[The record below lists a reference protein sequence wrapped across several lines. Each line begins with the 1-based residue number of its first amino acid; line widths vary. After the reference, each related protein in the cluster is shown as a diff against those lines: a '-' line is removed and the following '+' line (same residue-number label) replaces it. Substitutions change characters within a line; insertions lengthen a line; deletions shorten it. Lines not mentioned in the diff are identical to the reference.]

1 MRSIVF
7 LAAAL
12 SCALALPV
20 HAHITLE
27 YQVAPAASYYK
38 GSFKVGHGCAGSP
51 IRQVV
56 LTIPAGVQGAKP
68 MPKPGWTLEILREKL
83 AVPISDHGR
92 TVTEDVRRITWT
104 AKSREDYLQNTH
116 YDEFVIQAKLPAREG
131 MLYWPISQICEESRI
146 DWAEVP
152 RAGQSPSELK
162 SPAPALDILPAAG
175 GHSH

>member
-12 SCALALPV
+12 SCALALPA

-116 YDEFVIQAKLPAREG
+116 YDEFVIQARLPAREG
-131 MLYWPISQICEESRI
+131 MLYWPISQICEEGRI

-175 GHSH
+175 GHRH